1 MYILNFDEY
10 LHLKTLLKK
19 NFNADIHMHDTCQG
33 QYFSLEKQN
42 KKAEKFIKNYFKKKK
57 LDIYFDN
64 NGINFSLKDK

>member
-10 LHLKTLLKK
+10 LHLKTLLKE

-42 KKAEKFIKNYFKKKK
+42 KKAEKFIEKYFQKKN
-57 LDIYFDN
+57 LNIDFDKS
-64 NGINFSLKDK
+64 GISFSFQYK